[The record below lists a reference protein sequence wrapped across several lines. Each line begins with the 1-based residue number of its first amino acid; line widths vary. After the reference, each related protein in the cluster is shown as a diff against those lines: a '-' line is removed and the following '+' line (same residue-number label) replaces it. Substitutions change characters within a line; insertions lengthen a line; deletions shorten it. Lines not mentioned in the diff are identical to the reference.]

1 MIINVQDILDIL
13 SEIDSQDPIDWA
25 MLAIDERAASELI
38 INNLID
44 QYYSTWSNYAEPART
59 QVIIATIA
67 KLVLEN
73 FVLNLKLHQ
82 RET

>member
-44 QYYSTWSNYAEPART
+44 QYYSTWSNYGEPART